1 MLGFEDH
8 LKKMNLRCPS
18 RGCTGTF
25 LNSNMLKRHIL
36 NLHISYL
43 VQFVKDRGI
52 QAIKV
57 CFYSF
62 YIINAEIRPECH
74 TWISYSKVAP
84 ESHAR
89 KSHPKVILESSH
101 PKVRPESHSRRSP
114 RKSHSVVTPKSHT
127 RKSHST
133 VQWCLD
139 LDERKKI

>member
-62 YIINAEIRPECH
+62 YIINAEI
-74 TWISYSKVAP
+74 
-84 ESHAR
+84 
-89 KSHPKVILESSH
+89 HP
-101 PKVRPESHSRRSP
+101 
-114 RKSHSVVTPKSHT
+114 
-127 RKSHST
+127 
-133 VQWCLD
+133 
-139 LDERKKI
+139 